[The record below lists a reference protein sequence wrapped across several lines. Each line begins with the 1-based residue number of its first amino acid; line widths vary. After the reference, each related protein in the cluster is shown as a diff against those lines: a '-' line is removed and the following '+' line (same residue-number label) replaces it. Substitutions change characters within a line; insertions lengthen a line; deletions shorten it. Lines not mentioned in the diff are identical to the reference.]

1 MLDRIMIVSRAAA
14 ATAARQ
20 AATAAR
26 GSCNICY
33 IEFFAHNARI
43 MSTMCGHVFCS
54 QCIRRAL
61 TVRLSCPVCR
71 RHLSLYDV
79 HEIYL

>member
-1 MLDRIMIVSRAAA
+1 MLDQLLMSRAAA

-26 GSCNICY
+26 DSCSICY
-33 IEFFAHNARI
+33 LEFYGQSVR
-43 MSTMCGHVFCS
+43 MTSTICGHVFCS
-54 QCIRRAL
+54 RCIQRAL
-61 TVRLSCPVCR
+61 AVRSMCPVCR
-71 RHLSLYDV
+71 RPLSVYDV